1 MNSHPT
7 FPTERW
13 LYAGACV
20 LLPVAWGL
28 AMVWVTNRIERI
40 VSRCQDRRDD
50 TGSATPPPPPVE
62 YHI

>member
-1 MNSHPT
+1 MNGQTTAALEP
-7 FPTERW
+7 W

-28 AMVWVTNRIERI
+28 AMVWVTNRIERL
-40 VSRCQDRRDD
+40 VSRRLSHHEESGG
-50 TGSATPPPPPVE
+50 TPAPPPTVE